1 MDPRWRV
8 LLLDTKEGNPNHY
21 IVVAVETALRN
32 HPHVELVRCPSYA
45 DALPIAL
52 KEQCN
57 LFLAFDGEG
66 LDRGLCRR
74 LASVCGTSVLWV
86 TEDPYERHVNV
97 QNARS
102 FDFVFTNDSGSVQFY
117 AGSAHH
123 LPLAANPKFNLREIP
138 PQDKNHYLY
147 DLLFVGTAWPNRVH
161 FLKALLARMP
171 GTKVKLGLT
180 GNEHLPAPNLN
191 LPPSSYS
198 WRVPNSEMARLAN
211 RSRVVLTLHRD
222 FSGSGC
228 PSQAATPGP
237 RLFEVALAG
246 GFQLVDLCLPETAL
260 YFRLGHEVAGFHSLD
275 ECCEQIRYFLDEPT
289 TRLAMARAAQ
299 ERCLAKHLYQHRV
312 DRLLGVVSARRPAA
326 EQRGPMSSAQG
337 KRIRVLYVA
346 HNVVKV
352 RPFGGVEV
360 YVDELVRNLPE
371 RYEPFVYYPDRRY
384 PLGQVMVCENV
395 QTGKKTSRVFRG
407 PINEGSLEDVGRES
421 YFAELLHER
430 RIDLVH
436 FQHLMGHPWSLPLVA
451 RTLGLPVV
459 MNFSDH
465 HAVCTHFNL
474 IHSSRQYCNIPSRP
488 AETCDACLSEQD
500 RARAGSQASRRSFIS
515 GLLANVD
522 LMIFPSESARAIAQ
536 AMYPAVADDSRVWV
550 EGLPIS
556 DRPQARHGGSP
567 IESPHPDPPPQGG
580 REQSRGAS
588 RGRTA
593 SGPLQ
598 AAVVGNFD
606 HIKGGNALCRVF
618 DLMRD
623 DDIEFHVHGH
633 VRPPY
638 GEILSAMAAPNVR
651 HHGAYEPGSARAIL
665 EGKDVGLFLSI
676 WPETYLLTLSE
687 AWNSGVVP
695 IVSDIGAPAE
705 RVAHRVN
712 GLKVPVNEPAT
723 VANLLRELICD
734 RRELERLRR
743 AIHPGLY
750 CTISGH
756 VERLT
761 GRYEAL
767 LDEFGVRLRAEDFF
781 SERPA
786 RRAASAGNLFRMEST
801 WLARHASGSLN
812 GDAVLVNAVKAAWRK
827 AIPYLRAHG
836 LKATARR
843 SAEKI
848 LEKLVLLQGRNAG

>member
-8 LLLDTKEGNPNHY
+8 LLLDTKDGNPNHY
-21 IVVAVETALRN
+21 IVLGLEAALRN
-32 HPHVELVRCPSYA
+32 HQDVELVRCPGYA
-45 DALPIAL
+45 DALHVAI

-57 LFLAFDGEG
+57 LFIAFDGEG

-97 QNARS
+97 QNAVL
-102 FDFVFTNDSGSVQFY
+102 FDFVFTNDSGSVQAY
-117 AGSAHH
+117 PRGAYH
-123 LPLAANPKFNLREIP
+123 LPLAAYPKFNFREIP
-138 PQDKNHYLY
+138 PRDKGHYLY
-147 DLLFVGTAWPNRVH
+147 DLLFVGTAWPNRVD

-171 GTKVKLGLT
+171 GTRIKLGLT
-180 GNEHLPAPNLN
+180 SNEHLTAPNLD

-246 GFQLVDLCLPETAL
+246 GFQLVDLSLPETSA
-260 YFRLGHEVAGFHSLD
+260 YFRLGHEIAGFHSLD
-275 ECCEQIRYFLDEPT
+275 ECCERVRYFLDQPT

-299 ERCLAKHLYQHRV
+299 ERCLAEHLYQHRV
-312 DRLLGVVSARRPAA
+312 DRLIGVVSARRSSPAQQVPTA
-326 EQRGPMSSAQG
+326 QAQG
-337 KRIRVLYVA
+337 KRIRLLYVT
-346 HNVVKV
+346 HNVVNV

-371 RYEPFVYYPDRRY
+371 RYEPVVYYPDRRY

-395 QTGKKTSRVFRG
+395 RTGQKTRKVLPG
-407 PINEGSLEDVGRES
+407 PIDEGSLQDVERES
-421 YFAELLHER
+421 YFAELLHDR

-436 FQHLMGHPWSLPLVA
+436 FQHLIGHPWSLPLVA
-451 RTLGLPVV
+451 RTLGVPVV

-465 HAVCTHFNL
+465 LAVCTHFNL
-474 IHSSRQYCNIPSRP
+474 IHSSRQYCNIPARP
-488 AETCDACLSEQD
+488 AGTCDYCLSEQD
-500 RARAGSQASRRSFIS
+500 RARAGSQASRRSFIA
-515 GLLANVD
+515 GLLTNVD
-522 LMIFPSESARAIAQ
+522 LMIFPSASARAIAQ
-536 AMYPAVADDSRVWV
+536 AVYAAAADDARVWI

-556 DRPQARHGGSP
+556 DRPQCRHS
-567 IESPHPDPPPQGG
+567 G
-580 REQSRGAS
+580 RNP
-588 RGRTA
+588 
-593 SGPLQ
+593 GPLQ
-598 AAVVGNFD
+598 AVVVGNFD
-606 HIKGGNALCRVF
+606 HIKGGDALCRVF
-618 DLMRD
+618 DSMRD

-633 VRPPY
+633 VRPPFDQ
-638 GEILSAMAAPNVR
+638 ILRALAVPNVR
-651 HHGAYEPGSARAIL
+651 LHGAYEPGCVRASL
-665 EGKDVGLFLSI
+665 DGKDVGLFLSI

-695 IVSDIGAPAE
+695 IVSDIGAPGE

-712 GLKVPVNEPAT
+712 GLKVPVNEPAG
-723 VANLLRELICD
+723 VVNLLRELISD

-750 CTISGH
+750 CTINGH
-756 VERLT
+756 VQRLT

-767 LDEFGVRLRAEDFF
+767 LDEFGVRLRREEFF
-781 SERPA
+781 GEKPA
-786 RRAASAGNLFRMEST
+786 RRAASAGNLFRMESA
-801 WLARHASGSLN
+801 WLTRNASGSMD
-812 GDAVLVNAVKAAWRK
+812 GDTTLVNSGKAAWKK

-848 LEKLVLLQGRNAG
+848 FERLVLLQGRNAR